1 VLFLH
6 DLEVRQTHAPNEGE
20 AEVLHEQS
28 GDGLLVGIL
37 RWEIETEPV
46 GR

>member
-6 DLEVRQTHAPNEGE
+6 DLEVRQAHAPNEGE
-20 AEVLHEQS
+20 AEVLHEQA
-28 GDGLLVGIL
+28 GNGLLVGIL
-37 RWEIETEPV
+37 CWEIEPEPV